1 MASSKSPP
9 QTFWKD
15 DLGLNVDELTD
26 GFADDARTAW
36 IDKRTGRQSAIV
48 CDALGLVGHS
58 ARSRKQSLHDLDDE
72 LVPFF
77 LVEQFARF
85 KSKIAVVEFAREA
98 LSEDK
103 FAACMQTADDGDKTA
118 LLFALYTEDW
128 EGLKTVALLDRTHKS
143 GFAEMRLR
151 GGGRKSQRPLA
162 SVLKPA
168 FLKPILSAA
177 DTAAKDRRATVLRG
191 VLERNGRIM
200 LFLRRAERPD
210 QIVRTTGGVIHGYKP
225 EWIILDFAQDGKRV
239 RIASRSSFVP
249 LRIANRVAAACFA
262 KDCEYVNDSDATARK
277 TVEKFMAH
285 LRTDT
290 KGPLILV
297 ELVANTT
304 PLKGSPAVRISHPDS
319 RHVGE
324 ALDHF
329 EQKVGKVPLDH
340 IDSVKTLFRKKRVTL
355 IFDRAEDEAD
365 AFDVRYSDH
374 RLNAVERVEFVTL
387 LRETH
392 SIPVHSTEKRY
403 ARTA

>member
-36 IDKRTGRQSAIV
+36 IDKRTGRQSAVI
-48 CDALGLVGHS
+48 CDALGLDGHS
-58 ARSRKQSLHDLDDE
+58 ARSRKQSLHELDDD

-98 LSEDK
+98 LSEEK
-103 FAACMQTADDGDKTA
+103 FAACMLTDDDGDKTA
-118 LLFALYTEDW
+118 LLFSIYTEDW
-128 EGLKTVALLDRTHKS
+128 EGLKTIALLDRTHKS
-143 GFAEMRLR
+143 GFAGMKLR
-151 GGGRKSQRPLA
+151 GGGRKPKRALA
-162 SVLKPA
+162 TVLKPA
-168 FLKPILSAA
+168 SLKPILSAA
-177 DTAAKDRRATVLRG
+177 DTAAKDRRSTVLRG
-191 VLERNGRIM
+191 VLERNGRVL
-200 LFLRRAERPD
+200 LFLRRAERPE
-210 QIVRTTGGVIHGYKP
+210 QLVRHTGGVIHGYKP
-225 EWIILDFAQDGKRV
+225 EWIILDFADDGKRV
-239 RIASRSSFVP
+239 RIASRTSFVP
-249 LRIANRVAAACFA
+249 LHIANRIAAACFE
-262 KDCEYVNDSDATARK
+262 KDCDYINDSDATPRK
-277 TVEKFMAH
+277 TLEKLMAH
-285 LRTDT
+285 LRSDT
-290 KGPLILV
+290 KGPLTLV

-319 RHVGE
+319 RHIGE
-324 ALDHF
+324 SVDHF
-329 EQKVGKVPLDH
+329 EQKVGKLSLDH
-340 IDSVKTLFRKKRVTL
+340 IDSVKSLFRKKRVTL
-355 IFDRAEDEAD
+355 IFDRAEDDTD

-392 SIPVHSTEKRY
+392 GITIHSTEKRY